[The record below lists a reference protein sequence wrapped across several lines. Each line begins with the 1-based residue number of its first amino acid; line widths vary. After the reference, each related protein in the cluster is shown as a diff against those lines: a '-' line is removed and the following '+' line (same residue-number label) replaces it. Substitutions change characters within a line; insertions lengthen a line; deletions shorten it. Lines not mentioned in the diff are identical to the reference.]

1 MSIKA
6 FLAGCVMVGA
16 ICVFAVMAV
25 IETVL
30 RGKCILSDCGLDHDE
45 SE

>member
-16 ICVFAVMAV
+16 FCVFAVMAV
-25 IETVL
+25 VGTIV
-30 RGKCILSDCGLDHDE
+30 RGKSVLSDCGLDHDE

>member
-1 MSIKA
+1 MSPKA
-6 FLAGCVMVGA
+6 ILAGCVMVGA
-16 ICVFAVMAV
+16 LLVFAVMAV

-30 RGKCILSDCGLDHDE
+30 RGKCVLSDCGLDHDE